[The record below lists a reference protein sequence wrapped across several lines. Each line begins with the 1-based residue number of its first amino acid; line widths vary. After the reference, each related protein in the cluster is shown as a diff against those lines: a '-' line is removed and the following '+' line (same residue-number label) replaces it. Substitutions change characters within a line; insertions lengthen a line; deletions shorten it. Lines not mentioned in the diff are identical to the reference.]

1 MAPYHPLAVI
11 KILNFISRVFHTAA
25 EGLSGEEGEEGKR
38 KFFNN
43 IKGQIDTVNE
53 ALNNVEKDLN
63 QSINPPTTLLLRLSI
78 NFFKSLES
86 KFPCNNFPV
95 YSHLDS
101 DSAVESFSLY
111 SSLSKS
117 YKWLDKV
124 LKAEVMRKVFEEIY
138 YFSLM

>member
-1 MAPYHPLAVI
+1 MTPYHPLAVI

-63 QSINPPTTLLLRLSI
+63 QSINPPTTLLLRLSELYPYL
-78 NFFKSLES
+78 S
-86 KFPCNNFPV
+86 
-95 YSHLDS
+95 
-101 DSAVESFSLY
+101 SFAITFLSVATWTLILLLNH
-111 SSLSKS
+111 SLSIQASANPTNGWTRCTK
-117 YKWLDKV
+117 LNLCDV
-124 LKAEVMRKVFEEIY
+124 FAENEHFP
-138 YFSLM
+138 LL